1 MDDWRKQVAD
11 LVHLY
16 FGVRGITRSRL
27 ELFVRH
33 LEGKFRSSDNHAED
47 LSSALCDFLS
57 NLQTLTIVLHR
68 RPSDAEPIYVLR
80 EGRLAGELTT
90 QRVRGKSPRE
100 IFPPEVNAV
109 TLPMVERAFA
119 GQEVEFTYT
128 LGERTFLTLLHPYQ
142 RDASGN
148 VTTIV
153 GSMVDVTNERRY
165 AQELVHHERLFRTL
179 IENMP
184 CGVLYEETYPD
195 GRLSRLFVNSEF
207 TRLTGYTQ
215 EMYAAATYE
224 EWTERTHPDDRER
237 VQQKYLA
244 WLESKSQ
251 EPLHLQY
258 RFFDRYGIPHW
269 LDNYI
274 TRIVHEDGSDGVLQV
289 VLDITERAAAEQRLR
304 HAASYLEQ
312 SIEPIIE
319 CDEQYAVTFLN
330 GAALRAF
337 PQLRLGSMVKDHPLG
352 ADLPMLCE
360 MMESDQQTSMVT
372 VGERT
377 YLRLVARTERGWRLF
392 CHDVT
397 PLVEA
402 EQTLR
407 RALEREQAMNM
418 LRSQFVSTLSH
429 EFRTPLAGILTSAQ
443 LLDRYAT
450 VMDDQQRKETIAAII
465 ARVRDLEHIVHSFTR
480 RTALLGRRA
489 SESVSVEIE
498 PFIQGLVSEVEII
511 RRRQAHVI
519 LQMDAPQC
527 VETDV
532 ELLRI
537 VLEALLD
544 NAARYGP
551 EDGTIIVTVTH
562 HSERLSISVADRG
575 VGIPE
580 DEMERIFTLYF
591 RSSRTGNIPGSGL
604 SLATLKPL
612 VEAAGGRLD
621 LSNRPD
627 GGILATVE
635 LPCKLLK
642 TDVELSSTIVSRE

>member
-11 LVHLY
+11 LVHMY

-27 ELFVRH
+27 ELFLRH
-33 LEGKFRSSDNHAED
+33 LEGTFRSSDNDAED
-47 LSSALCDFLS
+47 LSSALRDFLS

-68 RPSDAEPIYVLR
+68 RPSDGEPIYVLR

-119 GQEVEFTYT
+119 GEGVEFTYT
-128 LGERTFLTLLHPYQ
+128 LGEQTFLTLLHPYL
-142 RDASGN
+142 RDTSGN
-148 VTTIV
+148 VIAV
-153 GSMVDVTNERRY
+153 IGSMVDVTNERRY

-215 EMYAAATYE
+215 EMYAAASYE
-224 EWTERTHPDDRER
+224 EWTERTHPDDRKQ
-237 VQQKYLA
+237 VQPRYLA

-274 TRIVHEDGSDGVLQV
+274 TRIFHEDGCDGVLQV

-319 CDEQYAVTFLN
+319 CDEHYAVTFLN
-330 GAALRAF
+330 RAAMHAF
-337 PQLRLGSMVKDHPLG
+337 PQLRLGSVLTEHPVG
-352 ADLPMLCE
+352 ADLPMLSGT
-360 MMESDQQTSMVT
+360 MEGDQQTSVVT
-372 VGERT
+372 VGQKT
-377 YLRLVARTERGWRLF
+377 YLRLIAQTENCWRLF

-397 PLVEA
+397 PLIEA

-407 RALEREQAMNM
+407 RALEREQAMNV

-443 LLDRYAT
+443 LLDRYGA
-450 VMDDQQRKETIAAII
+450 VMDEQQRKETVAAIV

-480 RTALLGRRA
+480 RTALLGRHT
-489 SESVSVEIE
+489 SQSVSVEIE
-498 PFIQGLVSEVEII
+498 PFIRRLVSEVEII
-511 RRRQAHVI
+511 RRQQAQVV
-519 LQMDAPQC
+519 LEVDAPQC
-527 VETDV
+527 IETDA

-551 EDGTIIVTVTH
+551 QGGTVIVTVSH
-562 HSERLSISVADRG
+562 QSNRLCICVADRG

-580 DEMERIFTLYF
+580 EEMERLFTLYF
-591 RSSRTGNIPGSGL
+591 RSSRTGSIPGSGL

-612 VEAAGGRLD
+612 VEAAGGRLA
-621 LSNRPD
+621 LANRSE

-635 LPCKLLK
+635 LPCTLRI
-642 TDVELSSTIVSRE
+642 TDVELNSSIVSRE